1 MESVED
7 RRLIP
12 RLGQGGVDATT
23 RKCCEASFDG
33 ADGAVCSTSDNRS
46 LEQTAPSAP
55 LRKGT
60 IFLMA
65 QPPRLNQ
72 GGESNACPL
81 HFSFIHSPY
90 DRPQYVKIVRGHRPR
105 LQCGMTAHNF
115 EDSPRIKF
123 PVTELRT
130 VS

>member
-1 MESVED
+1 MRSVED

-12 RLGQGGVDATT
+12 RLGQGGEDATT
-23 RKCCEASFDG
+23 RKCCVASFDG

-46 LEQTAPSAP
+46 LEQTILDAARYRSCASRPSAP

-72 GGESNACPL
+72 GWESNACPL
-81 HFSFIHSPY
+81 HFPFIHTFY
-90 DRPQYVKIVRGHRPR
+90 DRAFFLNQRNTRGHRPR
-105 LQCGMTAHNF
+105 LQ
-115 EDSPRIKF
+115 
-123 PVTELRT
+123 
-130 VS
+130 